1 MLAGTQEAFQAA
13 SAGKAKEKMTAIDTL
28 LAGLF
33 DYAGLY
39 PPASLS
45 LHTAATRYLE
55 HRSSPRASALGR
67 FIVNLD
73 RLDEVR
79 AIAADSLGD
88 FTLSVIAAENS
99 DWAVLAKQIDSGLP
113 IESVEIKCTQLYE
126 IENIIQQIPH
136 HVVAYFEVPIH
147 ANSVPALEAIQIAGA
162 RAKIRMGGVVP
173 EAIPSVP
180 DVAQM
185 LKTLADLRLPFKATA
200 GLHHP
205 LRSKHLLT
213 YHPQSPAGVMHG
225 FVNLSAAAALLFFGG
240 EVEEATRLLADE
252 NPVAWQV
259 RADSLRWRDRSW
271 TAGQLGTLRRDF
283 FFGIGSCSFEEPI
296 HDLESLGWL

>member
-1 MLAGTQEAFQAA
+1 
-13 SAGKAKEKMTAIDTL
+13 MTAIDTL

-33 DYAGLY
+33 DFAGLY

-45 LHTAATRYLE
+45 LDTGAGKYLE
-55 HRSSPRASALGR
+55 YRRSRHAPALGR

-73 RLDEVR
+73 RLEEFRSIEV
-79 AIAADSLGD
+79 DSLGE
-88 FTLSVIAAENS
+88 FTLSVIAAENA
-99 DWAVLAKQIDSGLP
+99 DWALLAQHMDSGLS
-113 IESVEIKCTQLYE
+113 IECIEIKSTQPFE
-126 IENIIQQIPH
+126 IEQIARQVPRN
-136 HVVAYFEVPIH
+136 VVAYFEVPVNTGSI
-147 ANSVPALEAIQIAGA
+147 PALEAIQAVGA

-173 EAIPSVP
+173 AAIPSVP

-205 LRSKHLLT
+205 LRSNRPLT
-213 YHPQSPAGVMHG
+213 YHPQSPTGVMHG

-240 EVEEATRLLADE
+240 DVEEAKRLLADE
-252 NPVAWQV
+252 GPAAWEV
-259 RADSLRWRDRSW
+259 GADSLRWRNQSW

-283 FFGIGSCSFEEPI
+283 FLGIGSCSFEEPI